1 MSSQKQL
8 EGMIFDVQSFSVHD
22 GPGCRTTVFLNGC
35 PLSCKWCANPESWT
49 VRPHMMFSELSCHMK
64 MDVLYVMVSVKMVH

>member
-49 VRPHMMFSELSCHMK
+49 VRHTSFLEPNCRHAR
-64 MDVLYVMVSVKMVH
+64 DSV

>member
-22 GPGCRTTVFLNGC
+22 GGVV
-35 PLSCKWCANPESWT
+35 EQ
-49 VRPHMMFSELSCHMK
+49 
-64 MDVLYVMVSVKMVH
+64 LYF

>member
-35 PLSCKWCANPESWT
+35 PLSCKWCANPESQ
-49 VRPHMMFSELSCHMK
+49 LSQ
-64 MDVLYVMVSVKMVH
+64 VMLL